1 MLLLR
6 LSVFLFMVLP
16 TFLTGGLLQNLN
28 IGSEI
33 FVDSSLSDVE
43 MSAKLSVNE
52 KEVLTQLLRV
62 DRASDKAAPDM
73 TDLRVVKIRE
83 DGSMSENIDS
93 EMQSFAATLGIR
105 LFKVMPVEL
114 LTTAIDWS
122 EMFQ

>member
-1 MLLLR
+1 
-6 LSVFLFMVLP
+6 
-16 TFLTGGLLQNLN
+16 
-28 IGSEI
+28 
-33 FVDSSLSDVE
+33 